1 MTRREAWLTAALIFA
16 AALLVRIMA
25 ASLIAFPKPEDTAYY
40 VGVARNLVE
49 GRGLV
54 SDALWS
60 YGTPPLQLPRPAF
73 EVWLPL
79 PSLLA
84 AIPIALVGGRAPIPL
99 ETAMR
104 AGQVVSVLLGSIVA
118 VLAWRL
124 AADVAVERGLTP
136 ARART
141 LAIGAGLG
149 AAVYLPLV
157 LHSTLPDSTMLF
169 GALALGASLL
179 MTRVLR
185 DPRGARLADPRLLAI
200 GLLLGAAALT
210 RNEAAWLALVWAW
223 LALRLR
229 GQTAGVRARLVG
241 VVAVVSLLVF
251 VPWAIRDWIVFGNPL
266 PGQAL
271 SNALSVTGFDIFAW
285 NDPPTLSRYLAVGAG
300 TLVQMR
306 VDGLVH
312 NLVNVLL
319 LLGVPVSLLGLLAL
333 PWQGRDRALRPVLL
347 LSVVTFLVTSLLF
360 PVATTW
366 GTFLHAAVPAHVL
379 LLIGALGAL
388 DALIAAT
395 GRRLGWTRPV
405 AWLGPL
411 LVASASALFSVAL
424 LPGFGSGASDTQ
436 RTYAVLEREMAEIGA
451 PLDGSAP
458 VIHDFPVWLAETARV
473 STLALPD
480 ETPADVLDLATRFG
494 ARWLIVASAERGTW
508 PAVLDGPDP
517 DAACFQEVLLPVPA
531 DPAEAEAILDVR
543 VFRIAC
549 AGVARLGESP
559 AAGPS
564 SAARGGTFVP
574 PDPPAEASPR

>member
-16 AALLVRIMA
+16 AALVVRIMA

-60 YGTPPLQLPRPAF
+60 YGTPPLQFPRPAF

-124 AADVAVERGLTP
+124 AADVAAERGLPT

-179 MTRVLR
+179 MTRALR
-185 DPRGARLADPRLLAI
+185 DPRGARPTDPRLLAI

-223 LALRLR
+223 LAFRLR

-241 VVAVVSLLVF
+241 VVAAVSLLVF
-251 VPWAIRDWIVFGNPL
+251 VPWAVRDWIVFGNPL

-366 GTFLHAAVPAHVL
+366 GTFL
-379 LLIGALGAL
+379 
-388 DALIAAT
+388 
-395 GRRLGWTRPV
+395 
-405 AWLGPL
+405 
-411 LVASASALFSVAL
+411 
-424 LPGFGSGASDTQ
+424 
-436 RTYAVLEREMAEIGA
+436 
-451 PLDGSAP
+451 
-458 VIHDFPVWLAETARV
+458 
-473 STLALPD
+473 
-480 ETPADVLDLATRFG
+480 
-494 ARWLIVASAERGTW
+494 
-508 PAVLDGPDP
+508 
-517 DAACFQEVLLPVPA
+517 
-531 DPAEAEAILDVR
+531 
-543 VFRIAC
+543 
-549 AGVARLGESP
+549 
-559 AAGPS
+559 
-564 SAARGGTFVP
+564 ARGGAGPRAAADRLAGRARCPHRRGRTAPELDAPGGLARVRCWWCP
-574 PDPPAEASPR
+574 RRPCSRSPCCRASDREPRTRSARTRSSSARWRRSALRWTGARRSSTTSRSGWRRRRACPRWRSRTRRRRTCLTWPRGSEPNG